1 MTKQELITKVEAE
14 RDNLY
19 TGNEITDTDK
29 LCKLTTLLFMLKAEE
44 AIDGL
49 SKSLGTIDFAKYAG
63 GVK

>member
-1 MTKQELITKVEAE
+1 MTKQELITKVETE

-19 TGNEITDTDK
+19 TGNEITDADK

-44 AIDGL
+44 AIDSL